1 MRYLY
6 RCFINTVFYSL
17 LMAAMLMISLNQGI
31 TEGRAEDLPTVK
43 LVYWRSIDDL
53 PLYVGVEKGFF
64 KEAGINLELEYIS
77 GEPNT
82 LAAVM
87 RGDVSGGYISLSSLI
102 KLAEEKAPIKVVSW
116 MGHAHKGTKCGIHVG
131 AQTKYKTL
139 EDLKGIR
146 IATSGSVMV
155 KTLLTHA
162 VHLGGYT
169 LKDIRPMWGGTPE
182 NPMQHEAALRSGGI
196 DAFIV

>member
-1 MRYLY
+1 MKKMHDILSAKPG
-6 RCFINTVFYSL
+6 FHL
-17 LMAAMLMISLNQGI
+17 LFLAMLTLALQQG
-31 TEGRAEDLPTVK
+31 THTVCADELPTVK

-64 KEAGINLELEYIS
+64 KDSGVNVTLEFIS

-87 RGDVSGGYISLSSLI
+87 RGDVNGGFISLSSLI
-102 KLAEEKAPIKVVSW
+102 KLAEEKTPIKVVSW
-116 MGHAHKGTKCGIHVG
+116 MGHAHPGTKCGIHVG

-146 IATSGSVMV
+146 VATSGSIMV

-162 VHLGGYT
+162 VHKGGHT
-169 LKDIRPMWGGTPE
+169 MKDIKPMWGATPE

>member
-1 MRYLY
+1 MNTMY
-6 RCFINTVFYSL
+6 RFFAVKAHGLPFL
-17 LMAAMLMISLNQGI
+17 LMVLSLAVGPGRIEARAA
-31 TEGRAEDLPTVK
+31 DLPTVK

-64 KEAGINLELEYIS
+64 RDAGVNVELEYIS

-82 LAAVM
+82 LAAVL
-87 RGDVSGGYISLSSLI
+87 RGDVNGGYISLASLI
-102 KLAEEKAPIKVVSW
+102 KLAEEKTPVKVVAW
-116 MGHAHKGTKCGIHVG
+116 MGHAHSGTKCGIHVG
-131 AQTKYKTL
+131 AQTKYESFADL
-139 EDLKGIR
+139 EGIR
-146 IATSGSVMV
+146 IASSGSIMV

-162 VHLGGYT
+162 VAKGGHT
-169 LKDIRPMWGGTPE
+169 LKNVKAMWGAMPE

>member
-1 MRYLY
+1 MRHPYHLFIKNVLY
-6 RCFINTVFYSL
+6 TI
-17 LMAAMLMISLNQGI
+17 LMAAIVMVFLDQCIS
-31 TEGRAEDLPTVK
+31 ESCAEDLPTVK

-131 AQTKYKTL
+131 SQTKYKTL

-146 IATSGSVMV
+146 IATSGSLMV

-162 VHLGGYT
+162 VYLGGYT

-196 DAFIV
+196 DGFIV

>member
-1 MRYLY
+1 MKKNR
-6 RCFINTVFYSL
+6 FW
-17 LMAAMLMISLNQGI
+17 MLMLLLIMPVLLLVGTAFPETS
-31 TEGRAEDLPTVK
+31 ELPKAK

-64 KEAGINLELEYIS
+64 RDAGIDISLEYIS

-82 LAAVM
+82 LAAVI
-87 RGDVSGGYISLSSLI
+87 RGDVSGGYVSLSSLI
-102 KLAEEKAPIKVVSW
+102 KLTEEKAPIKVVSW

-131 AQTKYKTL
+131 AQTKYTTL
-139 EDLKGIR
+139 ADLKGIR
-146 IATSGSVMV
+146 IATSGSIMV
-155 KTLLTHA
+155 RTLLDHA

-169 LKDIRPMWGGTPE
+169 LKDIRPMWGATPE
-182 NPMQHEAALRSGGI
+182 NPMQYEAALRSGGI

>member
-1 MRYLY
+1 MHHPNHL
-6 RCFINTVFYSL
+6 FTGK
-17 LMAAMLMISLNQGI
+17 MACCLILAALSMILFHPG
-31 TEGRAEDLPTVK
+31 TAKVEAADPPTVK

-64 KEAGINLELEYIS
+64 KEAGLNVELEYIS

-87 RGDVSGGYISLSSLI
+87 RGDAAGGYISLSSLI
-102 KLAEEKAPIKVVSW
+102 RLTEEKAPLKVVAW
-116 MGHAHKGTKCGIHVG
+116 MGHAHEGTKCGIHVG

-139 EDLKGIR
+139 QDLKGIR